1 MGKGDKGHKTK
12 ASTQTSAL
20 LWLERL
26 YYLTHWPMGW
36 SMETQRDSWIS
47 DVCIYIFIYASWSTF
62 HGSNKWK
69 DKL

>member
-36 SMETQRDSWIS
+36 SMETQRDS
-47 DVCIYIFIYASWSTF
+47 
-62 HGSNKWK
+62 
-69 DKL
+69 